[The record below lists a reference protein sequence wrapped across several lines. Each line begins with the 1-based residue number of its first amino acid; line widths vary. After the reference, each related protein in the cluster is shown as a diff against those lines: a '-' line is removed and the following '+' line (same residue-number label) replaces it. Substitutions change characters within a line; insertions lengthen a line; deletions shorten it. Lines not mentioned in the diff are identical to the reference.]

1 MSIDAAAQDD
11 CGVQS
16 PFSREISKLPHSNAP
31 MQEFEMTSFIAS
43 LFHKAAHR
51 LMTVRM
57 LALDDHL
64 LDDIGISRYDL
75 QAELRRKGQ

>member
-1 MSIDAAAQDD
+1 
-11 CGVQS
+11 
-16 PFSREISKLPHSNAP
+16 
-31 MQEFEMTSFIAS
+31 MTSFIRL
-43 LFHKAAHR
+43 LFHKAARR

-57 LALDDHL
+57 LALDDYL

>member
-1 MSIDAAAQDD
+1 
-11 CGVQS
+11 
-16 PFSREISKLPHSNAP
+16 